1 MLAMET
7 LTSMGFEVS
16 QAELAL
22 KRCGG
27 DVTRAIDLLLGGGDL
42 SDLSPSSQGRG
53 GIVPGSSGGEEQI
66 RQVMELGVSQYT
78 FAEAGASACT
88 VIASA
93 AMKHLLE
100 ELSANSS
107 CEIDADRLSTI
118 VTEGVIQFAQLNPGG
133 RHLAVD
139 ELDPSFFGNVKQV
152 SGGLLQGM
160 LTETHAFA
168 NLFRQ
173 IRQLEVDPRGCIGI
187 VLTKPPETVAF
198 LLPPLG
204 QSRYF
209 FFDSHS
215 RPQWGLQAA
224 YLVECEGEEGVEF
237 CLRRVLSTLPFSAF
251 GSADPSAMMYDM
263 FEANV
268 FQI

>member
-1 MLAMET
+1 MET
-7 LTSMGFEVS
+7 LTSMGFEAS

-22 KRCGG
+22 KRCSG
-27 DVTRAIDLLLGGGDL
+27 DVARAIDLLLGGGDL
-42 SDLSPSSQGRG
+42 SDVSPSSQGRL
-53 GIVPGSSGGEEQI
+53 VPGDSIGGEEQI
-66 RQVMELGVSQYT
+66 RLVMELGVSQYT

-100 ELSANSS
+100 ELSVNPSR
-107 CEIDADRLSTI
+107 EIDVDRLSNI
-118 VTEGVIQFAQLNPGG
+118 VTEGVIQFAQLNLGG
-133 RHLAVD
+133 GHLAVD
-139 ELDPSFFGNVKQV
+139 ELDPSFFGTVKQV
-152 SGGLLQGM
+152 PGGLLQGI
-160 LTETHAFA
+160 LTESHAFTD
-168 NLFRQ
+168 LFHQ
-173 IRQLEVDPRGCIGI
+173 IRQLEVDPRGYIGV

-204 QSRYF
+204 QSRHF

-215 RPQWGLQAA
+215 RPQWGIQAA
-224 YLVECEGEEGVEF
+224 YLVECEGEEGIEF

-251 GSADPSAMMYDM
+251 GSSDPSAMMYDM
-263 FEANV
+263 FEASI